1 MKNEIKSEKILVG
14 KIFSEM
20 WFRIPEYQRP
30 YVWGSDQVTELLE
43 DTCYAMLEKPDSEY
57 FLGSFVF
64 QSHKKSS
71 GDGIEFTENDLLDG
85 QQRITTMLLIF
96 SVLRDRVKDQ
106 EAAKGCQ
113 ECIFQSANK
122 FKRIPERS
130 RIVFEIRQEAIDFI
144 DNLSKNK
151 GFTQNNDK
159 LRQYE
164 EKALDISV
172 RNMARA
178 TRLINQF
185 FDEKIDQIKPEEYF
199 DFLLN
204 NLLMIYVATENLEDA
219 FRLFTILNDRGM
231 PLRNSDILKSINL
244 GALQTDQEKKKY
256 AALWENAES
265 ELGEDFDRFLSHVRT
280 ILVKEKA
287 RLSLLQEYE
296 DKIYDPKEKE
306 KATSLKKPALLKK
319 GKETFDLI
327 KLHLENYQQIIS
339 GSNYDITNDFKF
351 DNLIKTMFVGLP
363 ATDWLPPLLRYY
375 EKFEGKAVF
384 EFLTLLDNKF
394 SADWIVQLTP
404 TARIEAMNDIIK
416 EIDAKDHFEDVLA
429 SEKLMFDADKLF
441 AELDGKIYGRR
452 FARYVLLKLDYLY
465 QDHSHKMNHET
476 ISVEHILPQNPAADS
491 QWCKDFTEEQR
502 QNLTDTLGNLVLI
515 SMKKN
520 TSQGRLDYKQKKDKY
535 FKEKINTCPNS
546 LHVLNQN
553 NEWDASALDAN
564 HKECVKK
571 LKGHYS
577 FHDKMNLLNEAA

>member
-1 MKNEIKSEKILVG
+1 
-14 KIFSEM
+14 M

-30 YVWGSDQVTELLE
+30 YVWGNDQVMELLE

-64 QSHKKSS
+64 QSHKKNSS
-71 GDGIEFTENDLLDG
+71 DGIEFIENDLLDG

-96 SVLRDRVKDQ
+96 SVLRDRVEDRKAQ
-106 EAAKGCQ
+106 KRCQ
-113 ECIFQSANK
+113 KCIFQESDEYDNN
-122 FKRIPERS
+122 PERS
-130 RIVFEIRQEAIDFI
+130 RIIFEIRQEPFDFI
-144 DNLSKNK
+144 ESLSKTK
-151 GFTQNNDK
+151 GFTKSQK
-159 LRQYE
+159 ISFYE
-164 EKALDISV
+164 EKAQDVSV

-178 TRLINQF
+178 IRFINQF
-185 FDEKIDQIKPEEYF
+185 FDEKNGQIKPEDYLK
-199 DFLLN
+199 FLLN
-204 NLLMIYVATENLEDA
+204 NVLFIYVSTENLEDA

-256 AALWENAES
+256 ASLWENAES

-306 KATSLKKPALLKK
+306 KATGHKKPALLKK
-319 GKETFDLI
+319 GKETFELI
-327 KLHLENYQQIIS
+327 KRHLENYQQIIS
-339 GSNYDITNDFKF
+339 GNNYDITGDFRF
-351 DNLIKTMFVGLP
+351 DNLIKTMLVGLP
-363 ATDWLPPLLRYY
+363 STDWLPPLLRYY

-384 EFLTLLDNKF
+384 DFLTLLDNKF

-416 EIDAKDHFEDVLA
+416 EIDTKDRFEDVLQ
-429 SEKLMFDADKLF
+429 SEKLMFDSNKLF
-441 AELDGKIYGRR
+441 SELNGKIYGRR

-476 ISVEHILPQNPAADS
+476 ISVEHILPQNPATDS
-491 QWCKDFTEEQR
+491 QWCIDFTEEQR
-502 QNLTDTLGNLVLI
+502 QNLTDTLGNLVII

-520 TSQGRLDYKQKKDKY
+520 TSQGRLDYKQKKEKY
-535 FKEKINTCPNS
+535 FKERISTCPNS
-546 LHVLNQN
+546 LRVLNQN
-553 NEWDASALDAN
+553 DKWDAVALEN
-564 HKECVKK
+564 NRKECVKK
-571 LKGHYS
+571 LKEHYS
-577 FHDKMNLLNEAA
+577 FHDKMNILSEAA

>member
-71 GDGIEFTENDLLDG
+71 SEGIEFTENDLLDG

-96 SVLRDRVKDQ
+96 SVLRDRVSDE
-106 EAAKGCQ
+106 EAAAGCQ
-113 ECIFQSANK
+113 ECIFQAANK

-130 RIVFEIRQEAIDFI
+130 RIVFEIRQEALDFI
-144 DNLSKNK
+144 EGLSKNI
-151 GFTQNNDK
+151 GFTRNDSK
-159 LRQYE
+159 IRSYE

-178 TRLINQF
+178 IRLINKF
-185 FDEKIDQIKPEEYF
+185 FDEKKDEIKPESYF

-204 NLLMIYVATENLEDA
+204 NLLMIYVSTENLEDA

-244 GALQTDQEKKKY
+244 GALETDQEKKKY
-256 AALWENAES
+256 AVLWENAES
-265 ELGEDFDRFLSHVRT
+265 ELGDDFDRFLSHVRT

-319 GKETFDLI
+319 GKETFEFI
-327 KLHLENYQQIIS
+327 KRHLENYQQITS
-339 GSNYDITNDFKF
+339 GSNYDITGDFRF

-375 EKFEGKAVF
+375 DKFEGKEIF
-384 EFLTLLDNKF
+384 KFLTLLDNKF

-416 EIDAKDHFEDVLA
+416 EIDAQDNYENVLT
-429 SEKLMFDADKLF
+429 SQTLLFDADKLF
-441 AELDGKIYGRR
+441 TELNGRIYGRR

-476 ISVEHILPQNPAADS
+476 ISVEHILPQNPTKES
-491 QWCKDFTEEQR
+491 QWCVDFTEQQR
-502 QNLTDTLGNLVLI
+502 ADITDTLGNLVLI

-520 TSQGRLDYKQKKDKY
+520 TSQGRLDYKDKKEKY

-546 LHVLNQN
+546 LRVLNQN
-553 NEWDASALDAN
+553 NNWDAASLESN
-564 HKECVKK
+564 HKTCLKK
-571 LKGHYS
+571 LKEHY
-577 FHDKMNLLNEAA
+577 FAHTKLNLLDEVA

>member
-71 GDGIEFTENDLLDG
+71 SDGIEFTENDLLDG

-96 SVLRDRVKDQ
+96 AVLRDRVDDQ
-106 EAAKGCQ
+106 EAAEGCQ
-113 ECIFQSANK
+113 ECIFQAANK

-130 RIVFEIRQEAIDFI
+130 RIVFEIRKEVIDFI
-144 DNLSKNK
+144 ENLSKHK
-151 GFTQNNDK
+151 GFTGNEEK
-159 LRQYE
+159 IRSYE
-164 EKALDISV
+164 EKAQDVSV

-178 TRLINQF
+178 IRLINKF
-185 FDEKIDQIKPEEYF
+185 FDDKKDEIKAEGYF

-204 NLLMIYVATENLEDA
+204 NMLMIYVSTENLEDA

-244 GALQTDQEKKKY
+244 GALETDQEKKKY
-256 AALWENAES
+256 AVLWENAES
-265 ELGEDFDRFLSHVRT
+265 ELGDDFDRFLSHVRT

-296 DKIYDPKEKE
+296 DKIYNPKEKE

-319 GKETFDLI
+319 GKETFEFI
-327 KLHLENYQQIIS
+327 KLHLENYQQITS
-339 GSNYDITNDFKF
+339 GSNYNIIGDFRF

-375 EKFEGKAVF
+375 DKFDGKEIF
-384 EFLTLLDNKF
+384 KFLTLLDNKF

-416 EIDAKDHFEDVLA
+416 EIDAQDDYANVL
-429 SEKLMFDADKLF
+429 SSQTLIFDTDKLF
-441 AELDGKIYGRR
+441 AELNGKIYGRR

-465 QDHSHKMNHET
+465 QDHSHKMNHEI
-476 ISVEHILPQNPAADS
+476 ISVEHILPQNPATDS
-491 QWCKDFTEEQR
+491 QWCIDFTEQQR
-502 QNLTDTLGNLVLI
+502 ADITDTLGNLVLI

-520 TSQGRLDYKQKKDKY
+520 TSQGRLDYKDKREKY

-546 LHVLNQN
+546 LRVLNQN
-553 NEWDASALDAN
+553 DKWDTGALESN
-564 HKECVKK
+564 HKACLKK
-571 LKGHYS
+571 LKEHY
-577 FHDKMNLLNEAA
+577 FAHTKLNLLDEVA